1 MTPDRDAA
9 AAVALAAPVEQAA
22 QWLLGRR
29 VVHGQVVLRVTEVE
43 AYADHG
49 DPASHAWRGRTDR
62 NSVMFGPAGYAYVY
76 RSYGV
81 HWCLNI
87 VAGPDR
93 AAAAVL
99 LRAGQIVGGIST
111 AASRRPPASGE
122 HQLARGPGRLTQAL
136 GVDARQQGVDMLDAR
151 STLRLLNPAGD
162 AASDGLPP
170 EGVARG
176 PRVGVSRA
184 ADVAWRFWLRGDAS
198 VSAYR
203 RSPRAPK
210 DAGSGEGDCCHEHR
224 SPGRA

>member
-1 MTPDRDAA
+1 VTPDRDGA

-29 VVHGQVVLRVTEVE
+29 VVHGHVVLRVTEVE

-49 DPASHAWRGRTDR
+49 DPASHAWHGRTDR
-62 NSVMFGPAGYAYVY
+62 NSVMFGPAGHAYVY

-93 AAAAVL
+93 SAAAVL

-111 AASRRPPASGE
+111 AANRRPAASGE
-122 HQLARGPGRLTQAL
+122 HELARGPGRLTQAL
-136 GVDARQQGVDMLDAR
+136 GVDARHQGVDMLDAR
-151 STLRLLNPAGD
+151 SALRLLHPAGD
-162 AASDGLPP
+162 AASGGPPP
-170 EGVARG
+170 EGVACG

-184 ADVAWRFWLRGDAS
+184 ANVAWRYWLRGDPS
-198 VSAYR
+198 VSTYR

-210 DAGSGEGDCCHEHR
+210 EACSGEGDCCHEHR
-224 SPGRA
+224 SPG